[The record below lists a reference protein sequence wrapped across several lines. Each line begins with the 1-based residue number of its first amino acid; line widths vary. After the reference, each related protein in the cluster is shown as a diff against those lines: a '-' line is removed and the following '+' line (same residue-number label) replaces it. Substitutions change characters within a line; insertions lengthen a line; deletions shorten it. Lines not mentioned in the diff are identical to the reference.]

1 MTYLL
6 HANKF
11 QITPYQADSV
21 LKDAL
26 TNSN

>member
-26 TNSN
+26 TK